1 MISKKYL
8 MNDLLI
14 SFYNFEKNN
23 QLNNS
28 KMQLKEKTFSETTFS
43 VIDFETTGTSLPS
56 SRAIELGIVRV
67 ENLEIVDTFQTF
79 FNPGIFIP
87 PFISQLTGIENDD
100 LIDAPKFED
109 VAQQIKEFIED
120 TVLVGHNLQFDF
132 AFLKS
137 EFNHANI
144 ILPKLEQV
152 CTLKLS
158 RRLFPELKSKSLGSM
173 AKHLRLRHK
182 NVHRALGDATA
193 TAKILIKLIT
203 KLKEEHNSETIND
216 IISFQSTPSVSKS
229 FRLIKKK
236 LIDDLASLPDSS
248 GVYFFKDSKDKIIY
262 IGKAKNLKKRVK
274 NYFSASASRK
284 AKKISRKA
292 HRLGFAV
299 TASELSALVLE
310 AELIK
315 IHKPQFNTLLK
326 RYSQNYF
333 IRVTL
338 THNFPDIKVSS
349 NFDFDGNDYFG
360 PYSNRITAKSL
371 REIVDKTYLLRE
383 CTDKQLAK
391 NKKCYLVDIKRCLA
405 PCIDKNITTAYK
417 SELQNVYE
425 FLEGKNQNAVNRLL
439 NRMKD
444 LSERQKY
451 EEAAEVR
458 DSVNLIL
465 NQLTR
470 SSILAEPINQANVLI
485 EVNDSQSVDYIL
497 FLEGKVFLK
506 DYYIKEQDFFDVAL
520 DDYFDNTFHLLAGME
535 KKDLEKIK
543 ISLSWLVKNRNKVK
557 VHYLKDYESKLEL
570 FTKLKF

>member
-1 MISKKYL
+1 MKI
-8 MNDLLI
+8 
-14 SFYNFEKNN
+14 
-23 QLNNS
+23 
-28 KMQLKEKTFSETTFS
+28 KEKPFSETTFS
-43 VIDFETTGTSLPS
+43 VIDFETTGTSPPA
-56 SRAIELGIVRV
+56 SRAIEIGIVRV
-67 ENLEIVDTFQTF
+67 ENFKIVDTFQSF
-79 FNPGIFIP
+79 FNPGIDIP
-87 PFISQLTGIENDD
+87 PFISRLTGIENED
-100 LIDAPKFED
+100 LLNAPKFED
-109 VAQQIKEFIED
+109 IVNEIKEFIDE

-132 AFLKS
+132 AFLSS
-137 EFNHANI
+137 EFKLANTV
-144 ILPKLEQV
+144 LPNLAQI

-158 RRLFPELKSKSLGSM
+158 RHLFPQLKSKSLGSM

-182 NVHRALGDATA
+182 NVHRALGDATV

-203 KLKEEHNSETIND
+203 ILKEEHNGETIND

-333 IRVTL
+333 IRVFL
-338 THNFPDIKVSS
+338 SHIYPDIKVSS

-371 REIVDKTYLLRE
+371 KEIVDKTYLLRE
-383 CTDKQLAK
+383 CNDKELSK
-391 NKKCYLVDIKRCLA
+391 NKKCYLFDIKRCLA
-405 PCIDKNITTAYK
+405 PCINKDIKDDYK
-417 SELQNVYE
+417 IELENVYE
-425 FLEGKNQNAVNRLL
+425 FLEGKNQKAVNRLL
-439 NRMKD
+439 NKMKD

-451 EEAAEVR
+451 EEAAEFR
-458 DSVNLIL
+458 DTVNLIL
-465 NQLTR
+465 NQLSR
-470 SSILAEPINQANVLI
+470 SSILAEPINKANVLI
-485 EVNDSQSVDYIL
+485 EVKDSFSIDYIL
-497 FLEGKVFLK
+497 FLEGRVFIK
-506 DYYIKEQDFFDVAL
+506 NYYLKEQDFFDVAL

-535 KKDLEKIK
+535 QKDLEKIK